1 MHARGIDSLA
11 LDGYQRAAR
20 VVLANHLITRQ
31 YPDRIALPLVRR
43 WATELREDLAEL
55 FGYRLEVTETTARL
69 FPVLDRLESGRPGR
83 TTADRLFDRRRYAY
97 LALALAALG
106 RAGDQIT
113 LSELADQVASY
124 TERVDGLDLA
134 ADRAADRDAFVDA
147 VGWLAARGAVTLADG
162 DAGGWASDPEAGE
175 ALYDIDRSVVFALFR
190 PPRALQHLHSVT
202 GLLGEE
208 AGGKDTRSPAQSLAA
223 RKVRRALVEQP
234 VVYADDF
241 AEPHRTMLAQE
252 KLVAEVELI
261 TGLRAERRAEGVA
274 LIDSSGRLSDVRFP
288 GTGTL
293 AQVALLLAGEI
304 ADLVLDID
312 NPVFRM
318 PRPERPLTDLV
329 EQLDSAI
336 PRSSVFA
343 PLADPVDIFGPDED
357 PADPE
362 DVAEPEIPEFPFVAS
377 EWIGDTVRM
386 LTHRYGATFAAQWQ
400 ADVPGLTA
408 EAVSLLE
415 RLRLVEPIGTGLL
428 VLPALARYRGAI
440 VTIRSRAET
449 ELFSSATELGTPAAG
464 EPVRDADGD
473 DRPDSADGDGTSSA
487 NVADP
492 VATVESATEVV
503 APGAGPTEHDVSDLS
518 ADRDLSSATAPPEG
532 GGGAAASAGDTVA
545 TIESVADAV
554 ESVAGADESATGA
567 DESVTG
573 DTVPGAG
580 PTENDVSDL
589 SAVGDLPSDAVEPDP
604 STAAGHGETDRPAAR
619 ADDPATRDMSGGTRP
634 PDAAGP
640 NPAAGDDM
648 PGAGRGGDS
657 PRDEAGSGSPG
668 DREPA
673 ADTAAGPE
681 RRGDMQTADFIE
693 KGSGD

>member
-1 MHARGIDSLA
+1 MHARTIDSLA
-11 LDGYQRAAR
+11 LDSYQRAAR
-20 VVLANHLITRQ
+20 VVLANHLVTRN
-31 YPDRIALPLVRR
+31 YPDRIALPLIRR

-69 FPVLDRLESGRPGR
+69 FPVLDRLESGRPAR

-208 AGGKDTRSPAQSLAA
+208 AGGGDTRSPAQSLAA

-252 KLVAEVELI
+252 KLVAEVELV

-312 NPVFRM
+312 NPVIHM
-318 PRPERPLTDLV
+318 PRPERPLTDLE

-336 PRSSVFA
+336 PRSTVFA
-343 PLADPVDIFGPDED
+343 PLADPADIFGSDED
-357 PADPE
+357 AEPE
-362 DVAEPEIPEFPFVAS
+362 DVPEPEIPEFPFIAA
-377 EWIGDTVRM
+377 EWIADTVRM
-386 LTHRYGATFAAQWQ
+386 LAHRYGATFAAQWQ

-415 RLRLVEPIGTGLL
+415 RLRLVEPVATGLL
-428 VLPALARYRGAI
+428 ILPALARYRGAI
-440 VTIRSRAET
+440 VTIRTRAET
-449 ELFSSATELGTPAAG
+449 ELFSSATELGGPATGLDAASPSTRAEAAAATTTAEAIPGRAEPRSGESAAG
-464 EPVRDADGD
+464 RQDDG
-473 DRPDSADGDGTSSA
+473 S
-487 NVADP
+487 
-492 VATVESATEVV
+492 
-503 APGAGPTEHDVSDLS
+503 
-518 ADRDLSSATAPPEG
+518 
-532 GGGAAASAGDTVA
+532 
-545 TIESVADAV
+545 
-554 ESVAGADESATGA
+554 
-567 DESVTG
+567 
-573 DTVPGAG
+573 
-580 PTENDVSDL
+580 
-589 SAVGDLPSDAVEPDP
+589 
-604 STAAGHGETDRPAAR
+604 
-619 ADDPATRDMSGGTRP
+619 
-634 PDAAGP
+634 
-640 NPAAGDDM
+640 
-648 PGAGRGGDS
+648 
-657 PRDEAGSGSPG
+657 
-668 DREPA
+668 A
-673 ADTAAGPE
+673 ADS
-681 RRGDMQTADFIE
+681 IE